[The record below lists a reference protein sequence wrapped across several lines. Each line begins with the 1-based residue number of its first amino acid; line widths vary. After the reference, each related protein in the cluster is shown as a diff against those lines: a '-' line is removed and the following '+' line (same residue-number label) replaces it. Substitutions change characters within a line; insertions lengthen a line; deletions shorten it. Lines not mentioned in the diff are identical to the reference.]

1 MRNIQKIKMM
11 APLAIALPAAASCGR
26 TEAPRPNIIVILADD
41 MGYSDIGCY
50 GGEIETPNIDGL
62 ASEGLRWRQ
71 FYNNAR
77 SCPSR
82 ACLLTGLYPHQA
94 GMGWMAAADMG
105 RPEYQ
110 GYLNQNCVTLAEA
123 LKGAGY
129 GTYMAGKWHV
139 SNDRQNQGKMK
150 DDWPCQRG
158 FDRFYG
164 IPGGASNYF
173 KTTMVNDNEPV
184 PSGEDFYFTKAISDS
199 AAAFVRRHDYED
211 RPLFMY
217 LAFTA
222 PHWPLHAIQ
231 SDIDKYVERY
241 RAGWDKLRA
250 ERFERQKAMGLFSDN
265 LEMSARDAAVDA
277 WDSLTPE
284 QQEEFTMRMAIYA
297 AQVDVMDQ
305 GVGKVVKALKE
316 AGQFENTVIMFMSD
330 NGACAEFI
338 SSGDRK
344 AVDGKADT
352 WESYRINWANLS
364 STPYREYKHYTNE
377 GGIASPLVVS
387 WPAGIPAS
395 RNGSFVDEYGYFAD
409 IMATCMDLS
418 GGKYPEEYNGHKI
431 QPMEGVSLVPN
442 FNGKPTGRGLNF
454 WEHEANIAVRDGKWK
469 IVLKTGEGNE
479 FKPENI
485 ELYDMEAD
493 PIELHNLVDTYPE
506 RAKSMLDEWYKWA
519 ERLNIMPL
527 DTRFY
532 GQRQQ
537 DFRRL
542 INGDFRDNFGGWATK
557 DAEGDVTFS
566 IENDETRGNYARIV
580 VSKSHPKDNA
590 AFLKWNFPTTEP
602 MTLATGFEYTSDID
616 NVAILRIE
624 ETGNPANKLLD
635 KKITLQKGN
644 GTVYFDGISIPKKG
658 KYQMVI
664 YLGKSK
670 PGTIDIDNVKL
681 DFAE

>member
-1 MRNIQKIKMM
+1 MKNIQKIKMM
-11 APLAIALPAAASCGR
+11 APLAIALPAAASCGK
-26 TEAPRPNIIVILADD
+26 TEAPRPNIVVILADD

-110 GYLNQNCVTLAEA
+110 GYLNENCVTLAEV
-123 LKGAGY
+123 LREAGY

-150 DDWPCQRG
+150 DVWPCQRG

-173 KTTMVNDNEPV
+173 KTTMVNDNEQV
-184 PSGEDFYFTKAISDS
+184 PTDEDFYFTRTVSDS
-199 AAAFVRRHDYED
+199 AAAFVRRHDYNEK
-211 RPLFMY
+211 PLFLYM
-217 LAFTA
+217 AFTS
-222 PHWPLHAIQ
+222 PHWPLHALQ
-231 SDIDKYVERY
+231 PDIDKYVERY
-241 RAGWDKLRA
+241 RAGWDKLRE
-250 ERFERQKAMGLFSDN
+250 ERLARQKEIGLFGPDVE
-265 LEMSARDAAVDA
+265 LSARDAAVDA

-297 AQVDVMDQ
+297 AQVDVMDH
-305 GVGKVVKALKE
+305 GVGNIVKALKD
-316 AGQFENTVIMFMSD
+316 AGQFDNTIIMFMSD

-338 SSGDRK
+338 SSGERK

-377 GGIASPLVVS
+377 GGIATPLVVS
-387 WPAGIPAS
+387 WPKGIPAG
-395 RNGSFVDEYGYFAD
+395 RKGTFVDEYGYFAD
-409 IMATCMDLS
+409 IMATCVDLS
-418 GGKYPEEYNGHKI
+418 GAEYPKKYNGHDIK
-431 QPMEGVSLVPN
+431 PMEGVSLVPN
-442 FNGKPTGRGLNF
+442 FSGNPTGRGLNF

-493 PIELHNLVDTYPE
+493 PVELHDLAATYPE
-506 RAKSMLDEWYKWA
+506 RARKMLDEWYKWA

-566 IENDETRGNYARIV
+566 IENDEERGKFARIAV
-580 VSKSHPKDNA
+580 GKSHPKDNA
-590 AFLKWNFPTTEP
+590 AFLKWNFPTKEP
-602 MTLATGFEYTSDID
+602 MTAGIGFEYFSD
-616 NVAILRIE
+616 NENSVVLRLE
-624 ETGNPANKLLD
+624 ETGNPAHKLLD
-635 KKITLQKGN
+635 KTVKINKGEGN
-644 GTVYFDGISIPKKG
+644 VYFDDILIPEKG
-658 KYQMVI
+658 KYQLVI
-664 YLGKSK
+664 YLGKTR

-681 DFAE
+681 DFK